1 MGERALDFDQV
12 HDVAHLGQFSNAAA
26 AAKKV
31 IWHPQS
37 IEVSEAV
44 RQSQISG
51 LAANAWN
58 VARLQR

>member
-1 MGERALDFDQV
+1 M

-31 IWHPQS
+31 FWHPQS
-37 IEVSEAV
+37 IEASEAV